1 MISGKNYIGF
11 GSSAQGEKV
20 IKSVAA
26 SNGKNLD
33 GEFHTA
39 TVDEIDAAVNKAESA
54 FKIYSKLSGARKAEF
69 LETIATEIEGLGDEL
84 IQRAASESGLPE
96 GRFEGER
103 GRTTGQ
109 LRLFAALLK
118 EGSWVN
124 AIVDTAL
131 PDRAPM
137 PRPDIRNMLIPIGP
151 VVVFTASNFPLAF
164 STAGG
169 DTASALAS
177 GCPVI
182 VKAHESHLGVN
193 DLVAGAIS
201 RAAEKTNMPDGIF
214 SSLNGNGFETGQ
226 ALVLHDKVKAVAF
239 TGSFNGGKSLYD
251 LAQTRKEPIPVFA
264 EMGSI
269 NPVVLL
275 EDKLQTEAQELAAL
289 YAGSITMGAGQ
300 FCTNPGLLLGVK
312 SAALTAF
319 SDSLATKLDG
329 IESST
334 MLNEGISTNY
344 GSLRKK
350 IISESEVNLSTKDG
364 ADLGLPTLA
373 KTSGKNFLAN
383 HNLHLEIFGPF
394 SLLVECENQEEL
406 EQVIDALEGQL
417 TGTIMGS
424 DNDLNSNQPIVDL
437 LQNKVGRLIFN
448 AAPTGVEVSHA
459 MNHGGPFPSTTDSRF
474 TSVGTGAIKRFV
486 RPMCFQG
493 MPEAFLPEEL
503 RNDNPLN
510 ISRIV
515 NGETTNASID

>member
-11 GSSAQGEKV
+11 SSSAQGEKV
-20 IKSVAA
+20 IKSINAA
-26 SNGKNLD
+26 NGENLE

-39 TVDEIDAAVNKAESA
+39 TTEEINNAVEKAKNA
-54 FKIYSKLSGARKAEF
+54 FKSYSNLSGVRKAEF
-69 LETIATEIEGLGDEL
+69 LEAIATEIENLGDTL
-84 IQRAASESGLPE
+84 VQRASLESGLPE
-96 GRFEGER
+96 GRFQGER

-109 LRLFAALLK
+109 LRLFATLLR
-118 EGSWVN
+118 EGSWVD
-124 AIVDTAL
+124 AIIDTAL
-131 PDRAPM
+131 PNREPM
-137 PRPDIRNMLIPIGP
+137 PRADIRNMLIPMGS

-193 DLVAGAIS
+193 DLVSGAII
-201 RAAEKTNMPDGIF
+201 RAAEKTNMPDGVF
-214 SSLNGNGFETGQ
+214 SSLNGNGFETGK
-226 ALVLHDKVKAVAF
+226 ALVLHDNIKAVAF
-239 TGSFNGGKSLYD
+239 TGSFGGGKALYD

-275 EDKLQTEAQELAAL
+275 EDKLQNEAEQLATL
-289 YAGSITMGAGQ
+289 YAGSITMGVGQ
-300 FCTNPGLLLGVK
+300 FCTNPGLLIGVK
-312 SAALTAF
+312 S
-319 SDSLATKLDG
+319 DSLNQFTTQLANKLDG
-329 IESST
+329 IAPST
-334 MLNEGISTNY
+334 MLNEGISKNY
-344 GSLRKK
+344 FSLRNKVLAEQA
-350 IISESEVNLSTKDG
+350 IDLSTKEST
-364 ADLGLPTLA
+364 DLGLPTLA
-373 KTSGKNFLAN
+373 KTSGTKFLEN
-383 HNLHLEIFGPF
+383 NNLHHEIFGPF

-406 EQVIDALEGQL
+406 EQVIEALEGQL

-424 DNDLNSNQPIVDL
+424 ENDLNANKELIGL

-493 MPEAFLPEEL
+493 MPEAFLPQEL